1 MTACVSCQVQPDGLG
16 TGGDGAVDAAPP
28 GDASDRGVGPADLG
42 RPDRGPM
49 DLSSDDMGT
58 PDLGRPALP
67 QIDERISLQI
77 DFVDYVRTGDA
88 NQLPDELRDNTP
100 FENHSIR
107 VDVRPNAAAPGVRY
121 VLIHPPF
128 GRSSGPYLMET
139 NEVTDEIA
147 FVTMVCATCVSA
159 RARAGASRFVVSR
172 LVLGTRVDETGQR
185 RWSGTGRITGSE
197 IDERSSVS
205 VGAAS
210 AISVRLDDVAPMVR
224 VETTPSVL
232 LPFEGVRL
240 RFSEPV
246 LDQDPLIEID
256 TSQGRADFGAQPRFY
271 GFDSGVPQVTSY
283 GLAPKQPW
291 PPGEIRVRYSDP
303 HADLSGNVAAH
314 DDFVVPVHQDP
325 GASEQVDFESEGPR
339 AGSAWG
345 ASALR
350 LGDDRCIGAACMRFF
365 VAQPGD
371 TGVLARLDTGGPI
384 DTVAYQVRLLSEV
397 CGARLDVFSTA
408 VPSDEVRPF
417 SGRQGRG
424 LTAAASPNGACD
436 SGWVSMEAHL
446 AAPASEAWLT
456 VEVRT
461 TRNRDTPLTLLV
473 DEIVPQ
479 PAGTT
484 D

>member
-16 TGGDGAVDAAPP
+16 TGGDGALDAAPP
-28 GDASDRGVGPADLG
+28 DGASDRGAGPADLR
-42 RPDRGPM
+42 RPDRGPV
-49 DLSSDDMGT
+49 DLSLDDMGT
-58 PDLGRPALP
+58 PDLGPPVLP

-88 NQLPDELRDNTP
+88 SQLPDELFDNIP
-100 FENHSIR
+100 FDNHSIR
-107 VDVRPNAAAPGVRY
+107 VDVLPNATSPGARS

-128 GRSSGPYLMET
+128 GQSSGPYLMDT
-139 NEVTDEIA
+139 NEVADQIA
-147 FVTMVCATCVSA
+147 FETMVCATCVSA

-172 LVLGTRVDETGQR
+172 LVLGTRVDETGRR

-210 AISVRLDDVAPMVR
+210 TISVRLDDVAPMVR
-224 VETTPSVL
+224 IETTPSVL

-246 LDQDPLIEID
+246 LDKATLIEIE
-256 TSQGRADFGAQPRFY
+256 TSQGQVDFGVQPRFY
-271 GFDSGVPQVTSY
+271 GFYGSGSQVTSY
-283 GLAPKQPW
+283 GLVPTKPW
-291 PPGEIRVRYSDP
+291 PPGEIRVRYADP

-325 GASEQVDFESEGPR
+325 EASEQVDFESEGPR
-339 AGSAWG
+339 AWSAWG

-350 LGDDRCIGAACMRFF
+350 LDDDRCIGAACLRFL
-365 VAQPGD
+365 VEEPGD
-371 TGVLARLDTGGPI
+371 TGVLARLDSGGPI
-384 DTVAYQVRLLSEV
+384 ETIAYQVRLLSEV

-408 VPSDEVRPF
+408 VPSGEVRPF

-424 LTAAASPNGACD
+424 LTAAASPNGSCD

-446 AAPASEAWLT
+446 AAPASAAWLT

-461 TRNRDTPLTLLV
+461 TRNRDAPLTLLV